1 VLRVHVELY
10 ARWMEEERHLARATI
25 GRRLSTIV
33 GVYRFAV
40 IDGFMTESPAEH
52 VRRPKIDTESTTL
65 GLDRME
71 LGAFLAQA
79 AAAGPVD
86 HALAC
91 LLGLLGLR
99 VSEACRIDIEN
110 LGSER
115 GTVASPSWERG
126 PSALKVRGCRPPGA
140 GRDGRP
146 GGGGRRCELSTAGA
160 GVCRTVVRFVHLRD
174 APHADGPAARRPLP
188 PPASSS
194 ARRGEPRL
202 YFSRRRSWPM
212 NPGECCSPPG
222 KTLEGEEDGPS
233 SAART

>member
-1 VLRVHVELY
+1 
-10 ARWMEEERHLARATI
+10 MEEDRHLARATI

-33 GVYRFAV
+33 GFYRFAV
-40 IDGFMTESPAEH
+40 IDGLMTESPAEH

-79 AAAGPVD
+79 AAAGAVD

-115 GTVASPSWERG
+115 GHRTVTVLGKGSKLALIPPPPRVGRAIDLAAAERLAGPVLLLRSAS
-126 PSALKVRGCRPPGA
+126 A
-140 GRDGRP
+140 
-146 GGGGRRCELSTAGA
+146 STATA
-160 GVCRTVVRFVHLRD
+160 
-174 APHADGPAARRPLP
+174 
-188 PPASSS
+188 PPASSAGWP
-194 ARRGEPRL
+194 ARPGSPSTSPR
-202 YFSRRRSWPM
+202 
-212 NPGECCSPPG
+212 
-222 KTLEGEEDGPS
+222 TH
-233 SAART
+233 